1 MLQGLIILNFLL
13 FSLDWLSTN
22 FQLHNRH
29 IKSVFFCIIERCI
42 LQESSLVRIF
52 ASMDRGEIIIYQ
64 TADGETRLD
73 VRMENDSVWLT
84 QAQMAELFQTTPQ
97 NITMH
102 TNHVYR
108 EGELKKDATCKKSL
122 QVRQEGSR
130 TIRRMQNI
138 YNLDVIISVGYR
150 VKSQRG
156 TQFRIWAN
164 KVLKEYLIKGYAV
177 NSQAKIEQFEELKQ
191 TVHLLSN
198 VLSAKSVT
206 KSEAVGLLRVI
217 TDYTYGLDT
226 LDRYDYQQLDVSA
239 TTAEEPFRAT
249 YENAMA
255 ALQVLRDK
263 FGGSDLFAHE
273 KDESFKST
281 MGAIY
286 QTFGG
291 HDLYP
296 SVEEK
301 AANLL
306 YLTVKNHSFS
316 DGNKRIAAF
325 LFLWFLEN
333 NRILYRVDGS
343 RLLDNNTLVALTLM
357 IAESRTE
364 EKDVMTKVV
373 VNLINKN
380 N

>member
-1 MLQGLIILNFLL
+1 MRVD
-13 FSLDWLSTN
+13 FST
-22 FQLHNRH
+22 F
-29 IKSVFFCIIERCI
+29 VY
-42 LQESSLVRIF
+42 
-52 ASMDRGEIIIYQ
+52 MDRGEIIIYQ
-64 TADGETRLD
+64 TADGETCLD

-84 QAQMAELFQTTPQ
+84 QAQMVELFNSTKQ
-97 NITMH
+97 NVSLHI
-102 TNHVYR
+102 NNLFK
-108 EGELKKDATCKKSL
+108 EGELEREATVKEYL
-122 QVRQEGSR
+122 IVQQEGHRSVKR
-130 TIRRMQNI
+130 KITA

-177 NSQAKIEQFEELKQ
+177 NSQAKIEQLEELKQ
-191 TVHLLSN
+191 TVRLLSN
-198 VLSAKSVT
+198 VLAT
-206 KSEAVGLLRVI
+206 KDITRSEAVGLLRVI

-226 LDRYDYQQLDVSA
+226 LDRYDYQQLEVSA
-239 TTAEEPFRAT
+239 TTTEEPFHAT
-249 YENAMA
+249 YENAME

-263 FGGSDLFAHE
+263 FGGSELFAHE
-273 KDESFKST
+273 NESFKST

-333 NRILYRVDGS
+333 NRILYRADGS

>member
-1 MLQGLIILNFLL
+1 MRAKGYRL
-13 FSLDWLSTN
+13 FG
-22 FQLHNRH
+22 F
-29 IKSVFFCIIERCI
+29 I
-42 LQESSLVRIF
+42 RIF
-52 ASMDRGEIIIYQ
+52 VFMDRGEIIIYQ

-84 QAQMAELFQTTPQ
+84 QAQMVELFNSTKQ
-97 NITMH
+97 NVSLHI
-102 TNHVYR
+102 NNIFK
-108 EGELKKDATCKKSL
+108 EGELEREATVKEYL
-122 QVRQEGSR
+122 IVRQEGNRSV
-130 TIRRMQNI
+130 RRKI
-138 YNLDVIISVGYR
+138 TVYNLDVIISVGYR

-164 KVLKEYLIKGYAV
+164 KVLKEYLLKGYAV
-177 NSQAKIEQFEELKQ
+177 NSQAKAEQLEELKK
-191 TVHLLSN
+191 TVRLLSN
-198 VLSAKSVT
+198 VLAAKDVT

-226 LDRYDYQQLDVSA
+226 LDRYDYQQLEVSA
-239 TTAEEPFRAT
+239 TTSEGPFRAT
-249 YENAMA
+249 YENAME

-263 FGGSDLFAHE
+263 FGGSELFARE

-291 HDLYP
+291 RDLYP

-333 NRILYRVDGS
+333 NRILYRPDGS

>member
-1 MLQGLIILNFLL
+1 M
-13 FSLDWLSTN
+13 
-22 FQLHNRH
+22 
-29 IKSVFFCIIERCI
+29 
-42 LQESSLVRIF
+42 
-52 ASMDRGEIIIYQ
+52 
-64 TADGETRLD
+64 
-73 VRMENDSVWLT
+73 
-84 QAQMAELFQTTPQ
+84 
-97 NITMH
+97 
-102 TNHVYR
+102 
-108 EGELKKDATCKKSL
+108 
-122 QVRQEGSR
+122 
-130 TIRRMQNI
+130 
-138 YNLDVIISVGYR
+138 
-150 VKSQRG
+150 
-156 TQFRIWAN
+156 
-164 KVLKEYLIKGYAV
+164 
-177 NSQAKIEQFEELKQ
+177 EELKQ
-191 TVHLLSN
+191 TVRLLSN
-198 VLSAKSVT
+198 VLAT
-206 KSEAVGLLRVI
+206 KDITRSEAVGLLRVI

-226 LDRYDYQQLDVSA
+226 LDRYDYQQLEVSA
-239 TTAEEPFRAT
+239 TTTEEPFHAT
-249 YENAMA
+249 YENAME

-263 FGGSDLFAHE
+263 FGGSELFAHE

-333 NRILYRVDGS
+333 NRILYRADGS

>member
-1 MLQGLIILNFLL
+1 
-13 FSLDWLSTN
+13 
-22 FQLHNRH
+22 
-29 IKSVFFCIIERCI
+29 
-42 LQESSLVRIF
+42 
-52 ASMDRGEIIIYQ
+52 MDRGEIIIYQ

-84 QAQMAELFQTTPQ
+84 QAQIAHLFGVDRTVIVRHVNNIYKSSELE
-97 NITMH
+97 
-102 TNHVYR
+102 R
-108 EGELKKDATCKKSL
+108 EATCAKIAQVQHEGL
-122 QVRQEGSR
+122 RQVR
-130 TIRRMQNI
+130 RMI
-138 YNLDVIISVGYR
+138 PFYNLDMILSVGYR
-150 VKSQRG
+150 VNSKNA

-177 NSQAKIEQFEELKQ
+177 NSQAKAEQLEELKQ

-198 VLSAKSVT
+198 VLSAKDVT
-206 KSEAVGLLRVI
+206 KSEAIGLLRVI

-226 LDRYDYQQLDVSA
+226 LDRYDYQQLEVSA
-239 TTAEEPFRAT
+239 TTTEEPFHAT
-249 YENAMA
+249 YENAME

-263 FGGSDLFAHE
+263 FGGSELFAHE

-291 HDLYP
+291 RDLYP

-333 NRILYRVDGS
+333 NRILYRADGS

>member
-1 MLQGLIILNFLL
+1 MHWEI
-13 FSLDWLSTN
+13 S
-22 FQLHNRH
+22 
-29 IKSVFFCIIERCI
+29 RCFGFI
-42 LQESSLVRIF
+42 RIF
-52 ASMDRGEIIIYQ
+52 AFMDRGEIIIYQ

-84 QAQMAELFQTTPQ
+84 QAQMVELFNSTKQ
-97 NITMH
+97 NVSLHI
-102 TNHVYR
+102 NNIFK
-108 EGELKKDATCKKSL
+108 EGELEREATVKEYL
-122 QVRQEGSR
+122 IVRQEGNRSV
-130 TIRRMQNI
+130 RRKI
-138 YNLDVIISVGYR
+138 TVYNLDVIISVGYR

-164 KVLKEYLIKGYAV
+164 KILKEYLIKGYAV
-177 NSQAKIEQFEELKQ
+177 NTQAKAEQLEELKK
-191 TVHLLSN
+191 TVRLLSH
-198 VLSAKSVT
+198 VLA
-206 KSEAVGLLRVI
+206 AN
-217 TDYTYGLDT
+217 TYGLDT
-226 LDRYDYQQLDVSA
+226 LDRYDYQQLEVAA
-239 TTAEEPFRAT
+239 TTAEEPFHAT

-255 ALQVLRDK
+255 ALQVLREK
-263 FGGSDLFAHE
+263 FGGSELFAHE

-291 HDLYP
+291 CDLYP

-333 NRILYRVDGS
+333 NRILYRADGS

>member
-1 MLQGLIILNFLL
+1 MRAKGYRL
-13 FSLDWLSTN
+13 FG
-22 FQLHNRH
+22 F
-29 IKSVFFCIIERCI
+29 I
-42 LQESSLVRIF
+42 RIF
-52 ASMDRGEIIIYQ
+52 AFMDRGEIIIYQ

-84 QAQMAELFQTTPQ
+84 QAQMVELFNSTKQ
-97 NITMH
+97 NVSLHI
-102 TNHVYR
+102 NNLFK
-108 EGELKKDATCKKSL
+108 EGELERGATVKEYL
-122 QVRQEGSR
+122 IVQQEGHRSVKR
-130 TIRRMQNI
+130 KIAA

-164 KVLKEYLIKGYAV
+164 KVLKEYLIKGYAI
-177 NSQAKIEQFEELKQ
+177 NSQAKIEQLEELKK
-191 TVHLLSN
+191 TVRLLSN
-198 VLSAKSVT
+198 VLAAKDVT

-226 LDRYDYQQLDVSA
+226 LDRYDYQQLEVSA
-239 TTAEEPFRAT
+239 TTSEEPFRAT
-249 YENAMA
+249 YENAME
-255 ALQVLRDK
+255 ALQVL
-263 FGGSDLFAHE
+263 FGGSALFARE

-291 HDLYP
+291 RDLYP

-333 NRILYRVDGS
+333 NRILYRADGS